1 MEAERTFFS
10 TPKVLWRHSPGGG
23 VYVISGEEKGPTLL
37 IIAGIHGDESG
48 GYLTAERYA
57 DVKVKKGTLIIV
69 PRLNLPAVV
78 KGKRQGLSG
87 DMNRLFHLPEDT
99 YTTPDTKVVNL
110 AKSLIKRADYVLNLH
125 QGEGFYSPKWI
136 SHKRNPFRWGQCNVI
151 DAPIFDLPNGDKL
164 ELASFAKKIASSSN
178 SKIKDQKYH
187 FQVNNTNTASSK
199 SIHKEQRR
207 SLTYYALYQQ
217 HKTALALE
225 STKNCTVPQAVG
237 FLTIAINSVIGEVG
251 FKQKIFLPQILS
263 QSARSSLK
271 KNLKRNLFRP
281 PLTISHILL
290 NLCNPYLEG
299 LSFESFLEITF
310 IIDISIS
317 LSYI

>member
-1 MEAERTFFS
+1 MIRGFNIFYMKGYCSS
-10 TPKVLWRHSPGGG
+10 TKKCP
-23 VYVISGEEKGPTLL
+23 
-37 IIAGIHGDESG
+37 GIHGDESG

-57 DVKVKKGTLIIV
+57 DVKVKKGTLIVV

-87 DMNRLFHLPEDT
+87 DMNRLFHLPEDAH
-99 YTTPDTKVVNL
+99 TTPDTKVVNL

-136 SHKRNPFRWGQCNVI
+136 SHKRNPFMWGQCNVI

-187 FQVNNTNTASSK
+187 FQVNNTNTASSM
-199 SIHKEQRR
+199 SVHKEQRR

-217 HKTALALE
+217 HKTSLALE

-237 FLTIAINSVIGEVG
+237 LLTIAINSVIGEVG
-251 FKQKIFLPQILS
+251 IKAENLP
-263 QSARSSLK
+263 SADPVTIRKEFAERKLK
-271 KNLKRNLFRP
+271 
-281 PLTISHILL
+281 T
-290 NLCNPYLEG
+290 
-299 LSFESFLEITF
+299 
-310 IIDISIS
+310 
-317 LSYI
+317 

>member
-1 MEAERTFFS
+1 MANHRRIFILVCITIVCLVAIKRQTIVSAKPEKPSCQLQKFFAG
-10 TPKVLWRHSPGGG
+10 TNQEVA
-23 VYVISGEEKGPTLL
+23 VYFISGEEKGPTLL

-48 GYLTAERYA
+48 GYLTAERYT
-57 DVKVKKGTLIIV
+57 DIKVKKGTLIVV

-99 YTTPDTKVVNL
+99 HSTQDTKVVNL

-136 SHKRNPFRWGQCNVI
+136 SHKRNPSRWGQCNVI

-164 ELASFAKKIASSSN
+164 ELASFAKRIASSSN
-178 SKIKDQKYH
+178 SKIKDKKYH
-187 FQVNNTNTASSK
+187 FQVNNTNTASNK
-199 SIHKEQRR
+199 SVHKEQRR

-217 HKTALALE
+217 HKTSLALE

-237 FLTIAINSVIGEVG
+237 FLTIAVNSVIDAVG
-251 FKQKIFLPQILS
+251 IRAENLPSADPVKISKEFAGRKI
-263 QSARSSLK
+263 K
-271 KNLKRNLFRP
+271 
-281 PLTISHILL
+281 T
-290 NLCNPYLEG
+290 
-299 LSFESFLEITF
+299 
-310 IIDISIS
+310 
-317 LSYI
+317 

>member
-1 MEAERTFFS
+1 MANHRRIFILVCTTIVCLFIATNSLTIKQDISSKPKEPSFQLQRFF
-10 TPKVLWRHSPGGG
+10 GGTNQEVA

-225 STKNCTVPQAVG
+225 STKSCTVSQAVG

-251 FKQKIFLPQILS
+251 IQAENLP
-263 QSARSSLK
+263 SADPVTIRKEFAEKKLK
-271 KNLKRNLFRP
+271 
-281 PLTISHILL
+281 T
-290 NLCNPYLEG
+290 
-299 LSFESFLEITF
+299 
-310 IIDISIS
+310 
-317 LSYI
+317 